1 MYYAWKLHDVQPSVY
16 YNMPLGEKKI
26 INVFINKEIE
36 DHNKEV
42 EANNP
47 Q

>member
-1 MYYAWKLHDVQPSVY
+1 MYYAWKLHDMRPSVY

-26 INVFINKEIE
+26 LNVFINQEIE

-42 EANNP
+42 EAANK
-47 Q
+47 